1 MSVKSCEKLDKS
13 KVALTIEADAAAFE
27 AAINKAY
34 LKQRGKISVPGFR
47 PGKAPRKMIESMYGA
62 EVFYEEA
69 VNILLP
75 DAYEDAVKEQEL
87 KVVGYP
93 QVELESC
100 GKDGV
105 VFKCTVAVYPEVTL
119 GQYKGLEAP
128 KAEVNVTDE
137 DVENR
142 LNEMADRNSRLV
154 SVEREIQK
162 GDTADID
169 FEGFDN
175 GVPFDG
181 GKGENFDLEIGSGSF
196 VPGFEDQLV
205 GMKAGEEKDIDI
217 TFPENYTPELA
228 GKPVVFHVKVN
239 EVKHK
244 EVPAIDDEFAK
255 DVSEFDTLEELKA
268 DTRKKLT
275 DDREAAAQRAF
286 EDALMQKV
294 ADGIQA
300 DIPDEMVDVQAQ
312 QMMENFQQ
320 QLAAQGIPF
329 DQYLKMTNTTEDDF
343 KKQAHDPAVQQVRM
357 DLAVAALVKAENL
370 EATAQ
375 EIEDELKT
383 VADKYGMDLD
393 TIKKYLPEA
402 DVREQVLRSKAIKAV
417 ADAAVA
423 VAPVVE
429 ESQEEAKQEEEKK
442 DAAEAKRAP
451 RGGITRRG
459 LFIGVGSTVA
469 LLGLGGLRYAGHN
482 PLNRPPGGADEAHLV
497 SGCIRCER
505 CYEACPRQA
514 IVPAKIEDGLLGMRS
529 PMLDF
534 NTGNYCDF
542 CYEENGRLVVTS
554 STQIPHIIRRVVGQ
568 ALGRPWGD
576 IRVVKPYIGGGFGN
590 KQDAL
595 YEPLCAWCSTQVNGR
610 CVRIDCSREE
620 TFVSNRVRHA
630 IRFHIVS
637 WLQIGRAHV

>member
-1 MSVKSCEKLDKS
+1 M
-13 KVALTIEADAAAFE
+13 
-27 AAINKAY
+27 
-34 LKQRGKISVPGFR
+34 
-47 PGKAPRKMIESMYGA
+47 
-62 EVFYEEA
+62 
-69 VNILLP
+69 
-75 DAYEDAVKEQEL
+75 
-87 KVVGYP
+87 
-93 QVELESC
+93 
-100 GKDGV
+100 
-105 VFKCTVAVYPEVTL
+105 YPEVTL

-196 VPGFEDQLV
+196 VPCFEDQLV

-268 DTRKKLT
+268 DTRKQLT
-275 DDREAAAQRAF
+275 NDREAAAQRAF

-442 DAAEAKRAP
+442 DAE
-451 RGGITRRG
+451 
-459 LFIGVGSTVA
+459 
-469 LLGLGGLRYAGHN
+469 
-482 PLNRPPGGADEAHLV
+482 
-497 SGCIRCER
+497 
-505 CYEACPRQA
+505 
-514 IVPAKIEDGLLGMRS
+514 
-529 PMLDF
+529 
-534 NTGNYCDF
+534 
-542 CYEENGRLVVTS
+542 
-554 STQIPHIIRRVVGQ
+554 
-568 ALGRPWGD
+568 
-576 IRVVKPYIGGGFGN
+576 
-590 KQDAL
+590 
-595 YEPLCAWCSTQVNGR
+595 
-610 CVRIDCSREE
+610 
-620 TFVSNRVRHA
+620 
-630 IRFHIVS
+630 
-637 WLQIGRAHV
+637 

>member
-1 MSVKSCEKLDKS
+1 MNVKNVEKENGAAKVTIEIARDEFQTALDK
-13 KVALTIEADAAAFE
+13 
-27 AAINKAY
+27 AY
-34 LKQRGKISVPGFR
+34 AKIRKDIMIPGFR
-47 PGKAPRKMIESMYGA
+47 KGKAPRKFVERMYGSQ
-62 EVFYEEA
+62 VF
-69 VNILLP
+69 
-75 DAYEDAVKEQEL
+75 YEDAVNEIFPEIYEAAIVKQEL
-87 KVVGYP
+87 KAVGQPSVTDMQTPEDGSVVLT
-93 QVELESC
+93 VSTEL
-100 GKDGV
+100 
-105 VFKCTVAVYPEVTL
+105 YPEVTL
-119 GQYKGLEAP
+119 GEYKGIEVP
-128 KAEVNVTDE
+128 KETVSISKAEVDAE
-137 DVENR
+137 LGR
-142 LNEMADRNSRLV
+142 MQDRNARIETV
-154 SVEREIQK
+154 DREAK
-162 GDTADID
+162 TGDTVILD
-169 FEGFDN
+169 FEGFVD
-175 GVPFDG
+175 GKPFDG
-181 GKGENFDLEIGSGSF
+181 GKAEGHSLELGSGSF
-196 VPGFEDQLV
+196 VPGFEDQLI

-268 DTRKKLT
+268 DTRKQLT

-294 ADGIQA
+294 ANGIQA

-442 DAAEAKRAP
+442 DAE
-451 RGGITRRG
+451 
-459 LFIGVGSTVA
+459 
-469 LLGLGGLRYAGHN
+469 
-482 PLNRPPGGADEAHLV
+482 
-497 SGCIRCER
+497 
-505 CYEACPRQA
+505 
-514 IVPAKIEDGLLGMRS
+514 
-529 PMLDF
+529 
-534 NTGNYCDF
+534 
-542 CYEENGRLVVTS
+542 
-554 STQIPHIIRRVVGQ
+554 
-568 ALGRPWGD
+568 
-576 IRVVKPYIGGGFGN
+576 
-590 KQDAL
+590 
-595 YEPLCAWCSTQVNGR
+595 
-610 CVRIDCSREE
+610 
-620 TFVSNRVRHA
+620 
-630 IRFHIVS
+630 
-637 WLQIGRAHV
+637 

>member
-1 MSVKSCEKLDKS
+1 MSVKSCEKLEKS
-13 KVALTIEADAAAFE
+13 KIALTIEVSAEDFE

-93 QVELESC
+93 EVELESC

-196 VPGFEDQLV
+196 VPCFEDQLV

-268 DTRKKLT
+268 DTRKQLT
-275 DDREAAAQRAF
+275 NDREAAAQRAF

-402 DVREQVLRSKAIKAV
+402 DVREHLRRGQRV
-417 ADAAVA
+417 ADDLRGKLHVLQRRQIRDKVVKLEHEADVA
-423 VAPVVE
+423 APVVRKLAAVKGRDLAVV
-429 ESQEEAKQEEEKK
+429 QK
-442 DAAEAKRAP
+442 DAAARQGIHAAEDVQKRRLA
-451 RGGITRRG
+451 RAGRADDDADLAFSDRKARIVQGTDRALTGAVNFFHIFKTDECFSHSGASFRYIAT
-459 LFIGVGSTVA
+459 LFI
-469 LLGLGGLRYAGHN
+469 
-482 PLNRPPGGADEAHLV
+482 
-497 SGCIRCER
+497 
-505 CYEACPRQA
+505 
-514 IVPAKIEDGLLGMRS
+514 IV
-529 PMLDF
+529 
-534 NTGNYCDF
+534 
-542 CYEENGRLVVTS
+542 
-554 STQIPHIIRRVVGQ
+554 
-568 ALGRPWGD
+568 
-576 IRVVKPYIGGGFGN
+576 
-590 KQDAL
+590 
-595 YEPLCAWCSTQVNGR
+595 
-610 CVRIDCSREE
+610 
-620 TFVSNRVRHA
+620 
-630 IRFHIVS
+630 
-637 WLQIGRAHV
+637 

>member
-93 QVELESC
+93 
-100 GKDGV
+100 
-105 VFKCTVAVYPEVTL
+105 EVTL

-181 GKGENFDLEIGSGSF
+181 GKGQNFDLEIGSGSF

-268 DTRKKLT
+268 DTRKQLT
-275 DDREAAAQRAF
+275 NDREAAAQRAF

-442 DAAEAKRAP
+442 DAE
-451 RGGITRRG
+451 
-459 LFIGVGSTVA
+459 
-469 LLGLGGLRYAGHN
+469 
-482 PLNRPPGGADEAHLV
+482 
-497 SGCIRCER
+497 
-505 CYEACPRQA
+505 
-514 IVPAKIEDGLLGMRS
+514 
-529 PMLDF
+529 
-534 NTGNYCDF
+534 
-542 CYEENGRLVVTS
+542 
-554 STQIPHIIRRVVGQ
+554 
-568 ALGRPWGD
+568 
-576 IRVVKPYIGGGFGN
+576 
-590 KQDAL
+590 
-595 YEPLCAWCSTQVNGR
+595 
-610 CVRIDCSREE
+610 
-620 TFVSNRVRHA
+620 
-630 IRFHIVS
+630 
-637 WLQIGRAHV
+637 

>member
-1 MSVKSCEKLDKS
+1 M
-13 KVALTIEADAAAFE
+13 
-27 AAINKAY
+27 
-34 LKQRGKISVPGFR
+34 
-47 PGKAPRKMIESMYGA
+47 
-62 EVFYEEA
+62 
-69 VNILLP
+69 
-75 DAYEDAVKEQEL
+75 
-87 KVVGYP
+87 
-93 QVELESC
+93 
-100 GKDGV
+100 
-105 VFKCTVAVYPEVTL
+105 
-119 GQYKGLEAP
+119 
-128 KAEVNVTDE
+128 
-137 DVENR
+137 
-142 LNEMADRNSRLV
+142 
-154 SVEREIQK
+154 
-162 GDTADID
+162 
-169 FEGFDN
+169 
-175 GVPFDG
+175 
-181 GKGENFDLEIGSGSF
+181 
-196 VPGFEDQLV
+196 

-268 DTRKKLT
+268 DTRKQLT

-343 KKQAHDPAVQQVRM
+343 KKQAHEPALQQVRM

-442 DAAEAKRAP
+442 DAE
-451 RGGITRRG
+451 
-459 LFIGVGSTVA
+459 
-469 LLGLGGLRYAGHN
+469 
-482 PLNRPPGGADEAHLV
+482 
-497 SGCIRCER
+497 
-505 CYEACPRQA
+505 
-514 IVPAKIEDGLLGMRS
+514 
-529 PMLDF
+529 
-534 NTGNYCDF
+534 
-542 CYEENGRLVVTS
+542 
-554 STQIPHIIRRVVGQ
+554 
-568 ALGRPWGD
+568 
-576 IRVVKPYIGGGFGN
+576 
-590 KQDAL
+590 
-595 YEPLCAWCSTQVNGR
+595 
-610 CVRIDCSREE
+610 
-620 TFVSNRVRHA
+620 
-630 IRFHIVS
+630 
-637 WLQIGRAHV
+637 

>member
-1 MSVKSCEKLDKS
+1 MKVTNVEKKEKSTVE
-13 KVALTIEADAAAFE
+13 LTIQVEAQEFEDAVQ
-27 AAINKAY
+27 KAY
-34 LKQRGKISVPGFR
+34 LKNRAHISVPGFR
-47 PGKAPRKMIESMYGA
+47 KGKAPRKIIEGMYGSG
-62 EVFYEEA
+62 VFYEDAINIVYPGAYEEA
-69 VNILLP
+69 V
-75 DAYEDAVKEQEL
+75 KEQGL
-87 KVVGYP
+87 DDVGYP
-93 QVELESC
+93 QTEVVEV
-100 GKDGV
+100 GKEGFT
-105 VFKCTVAVYPEVTL
+105 FKALVSVRPEVKL
-119 GQYKGLEAP
+119 GQYKGLTAP
-128 KAEVNVTDE
+128 KAEPAVTDE
-137 DVENR
+137 DIENELKPYITR
-142 LNEMADRNSRLV
+142 ATRLV
-154 SVEREIQK
+154 SVDREAQN
-162 GDTADID
+162 GDTAVID

-196 VPGFEDQLV
+196 VPCFEDQLV

-268 DTRKKLT
+268 DTRKQLT
-275 DDREAAAQRAF
+275 NDREAAAQRAF

-442 DAAEAKRAP
+442 DAE
-451 RGGITRRG
+451 
-459 LFIGVGSTVA
+459 
-469 LLGLGGLRYAGHN
+469 
-482 PLNRPPGGADEAHLV
+482 
-497 SGCIRCER
+497 
-505 CYEACPRQA
+505 
-514 IVPAKIEDGLLGMRS
+514 
-529 PMLDF
+529 
-534 NTGNYCDF
+534 
-542 CYEENGRLVVTS
+542 
-554 STQIPHIIRRVVGQ
+554 
-568 ALGRPWGD
+568 
-576 IRVVKPYIGGGFGN
+576 
-590 KQDAL
+590 
-595 YEPLCAWCSTQVNGR
+595 
-610 CVRIDCSREE
+610 
-620 TFVSNRVRHA
+620 
-630 IRFHIVS
+630 
-637 WLQIGRAHV
+637 

>member
-1 MSVKSCEKLDKS
+1 M
-13 KVALTIEADAAAFE
+13 
-27 AAINKAY
+27 
-34 LKQRGKISVPGFR
+34 
-47 PGKAPRKMIESMYGA
+47 
-62 EVFYEEA
+62 
-69 VNILLP
+69 
-75 DAYEDAVKEQEL
+75 
-87 KVVGYP
+87 
-93 QVELESC
+93 
-100 GKDGV
+100 
-105 VFKCTVAVYPEVTL
+105 YPEVTL

-181 GKGENFDLEIGSGSF
+181 GKGENFDLEIGSDSF

-268 DTRKKLT
+268 DTRKQLT

-442 DAAEAKRAP
+442 DAE
-451 RGGITRRG
+451 
-459 LFIGVGSTVA
+459 
-469 LLGLGGLRYAGHN
+469 
-482 PLNRPPGGADEAHLV
+482 
-497 SGCIRCER
+497 
-505 CYEACPRQA
+505 
-514 IVPAKIEDGLLGMRS
+514 
-529 PMLDF
+529 
-534 NTGNYCDF
+534 
-542 CYEENGRLVVTS
+542 
-554 STQIPHIIRRVVGQ
+554 
-568 ALGRPWGD
+568 
-576 IRVVKPYIGGGFGN
+576 
-590 KQDAL
+590 
-595 YEPLCAWCSTQVNGR
+595 
-610 CVRIDCSREE
+610 
-620 TFVSNRVRHA
+620 
-630 IRFHIVS
+630 
-637 WLQIGRAHV
+637 